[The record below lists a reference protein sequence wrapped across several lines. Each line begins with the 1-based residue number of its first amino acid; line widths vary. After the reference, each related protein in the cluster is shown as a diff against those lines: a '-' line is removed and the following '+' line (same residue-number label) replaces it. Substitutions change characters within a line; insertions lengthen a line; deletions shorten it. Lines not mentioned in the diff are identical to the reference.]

1 MDDTTGDEVTLL
13 TATIFSG
20 TAAKGVVLAV
30 AVTTGLAPEI
40 TVVVVI
46 GSLPTAVELCVND
59 VTF

>member
-13 TATIFSG
+13 TATIFSA
-20 TAAKGVVLAV
+20 TAAEGVALAV
-30 AVTTGLAPEI
+30 AVTPVLELVT

-46 GSLPTAVELCVND
+46 GSLPTAVELWVDD